1 MNSHCS
7 APFAGQN
14 WKPVHIYSSKDECLS
29 IFAMLA
35 EQHGLPISRPKFGTI
50 AWDYLIG
57 AGSISPRDWVVNKYK
72 DFKKQQKQGALTTEE
87 LVPVLHIPSDNGCCN
102 KGEIGY
108 GSLVALNLD
117 TRELLVQTNI
127 EGERS

>member
-1 MNSHCS
+1 
-7 APFAGQN
+7 
-14 WKPVHIYSSKDECLS
+14 
-29 IFAMLA
+29 MLA
-35 EQHGLPISRPKFGTI
+35 EQHGLPISRPKFDTI

-102 KGEIGY
+102 KGEIGMAPSSPLIWTQENCWY
-108 GSLVALNLD
+108 RQILKGNDHETTIPLSN
-117 TRELLVQTNI
+117 RFNP
-127 EGERS
+127 